1 MIKLGAYGLVL
12 LALAAAF
19 TKPTPETVEVL
30 LKTRTFLLKT
40 RTLLAVQD
48 TEVNLADM
56 GLDGAMVTLCNLQPN
71 ACWDVLRGLTEIT
84 HEDRYVY
91 AKIRID
97 GPGDPQVCYGLFRQL
112 ICL

>member
-30 LKTRTFLLKT
+30 LKTRTLQ
-40 RTLLAVQD
+40 AVQD

>member
-1 MIKLGAYGLVL
+1 MKYIIYGLVL
-12 LALAAAF
+12 LALGAVF
-19 TKPTPETVEVL
+19 TKPTPERVEAM
-30 LKTRTFLLKT
+30 LKE
-40 RTLLAVQD
+40 RTLEAVQG

-56 GLDGAMVTLCNLQPN
+56 GLDGAMVTLCKLQPN

-91 AKIRID
+91 AKIGID

-112 ICL
+112 VCL

>member
-19 TKPTPETVEVL
+19 TKPTPETVEV
-30 LKTRTFLLKT
+30 LLKT

-91 AKIRID
+91 AKIGID

>member
-1 MIKLGAYGLVL
+1 MIKLGAYRLVL

-19 TKPTPETVEVL
+19 TKPTPETVEI
-30 LKTRTFLLKT
+30 LLKT
-40 RTLLAVQD
+40 RTLQAVQD

>member
-1 MIKLGAYGLVL
+1 MIKFGFYALAL

-19 TKPTPETVEVL
+19 TKPTPETAEA
-30 LKTRTFLLKT
+30 LLKT
-40 RTLLAVQD
+40 RTLQAVQNTD
-48 TEVNLADM
+48 VNLADM
-56 GLDGAMVTLCNLQPN
+56 GFDGAMVTLCKLQPN

-91 AKIRID
+91 AKIGID
-97 GPGDPQVCYGLFRQL
+97 GHGDPQVCYGAFRQL